1 MRWKNTTAGYGYVV
15 VTLHWLSV
23 ILVVATYA
31 LMDLKF
37 LAARGSILRS
47 NMAGWH
53 YLAGLSLFFLTW
65 LRLLMRSIGN
75 TPISQPPPT
84 LLPKILGS
92 TVKAA
97 LYGIL
102 IGLPLLGWLTL
113 NASGNQLDYFGLS
126 LPTLISKNPTLARD
140 LKELH
145 EELATI
151 GYILILLHTLAA
163 LFHYYIQQ
171 DNTVQM
177 MWFRRKK
184 S

>member
-1 MRWKNTTAGYGYVV
+1 MRWKNTTTGYGYV
-15 VTLHWLSV
+15 TISLHWLSV
-23 ILVVATYA
+23 ILVVVTYA
-31 LMDLKF
+31 IMNLKF

-47 NMAGWH
+47 NMADWH
-53 YLAGLSLFFLTW
+53 YAAGLTLFFLTW
-65 LRLLMRSIGN
+65 LRLLLRGFGDTTTI
-75 TPISQPPPT
+75 TPPPT
-84 LLPKILGS
+84 PLQRLLAKVVKI
-92 TVKAA
+92 A

-102 IGLPLLGWLTL
+102 LGLPLLGWLTL
-113 NASGNQLDYFGLS
+113 NANGNQINYFGLS
-126 LPTLISKNPTLARD
+126 LPMLIGKNLAWARD

-145 EELATI
+145 EGLATI
-151 GYILILLHTLAA
+151 GYVLIALHTLAA

>member
-1 MRWKNTTAGYGYVV
+1 MRWKNTTAGYGYVA

-23 ILVVATYA
+23 ILVVVTYA

-37 LAARGSILRS
+37 LAARGSVLRS

-53 YLAGLSLFFLTW
+53 YAAGLTLFFLTW
-65 LRLLMRSIGN
+65 LRLLMRIFGN
-75 TPISQPPPT
+75 SPTIDPPPKPLQR
-84 LLPKILGS
+84 LLARAVRI
-92 TVKAA
+92 A

-102 IGLPLLGWLTL
+102 LGLPMLGWLTL
-113 NASGNQLDYFGLS
+113 NANGHQINYFGLS
-126 LPTLISKNPTLARD
+126 LPTLAGKDPAWARD

-145 EELATI
+145 EGLATI
-151 GYILILLHTLAA
+151 GYFLILLHTLAA
-163 LFHYYIQQ
+163 LFHYYIEQN
-171 DNTVQM
+171 NTVQM

>member
-1 MRWKNTTAGYGYVV
+1 MRWKNTTAGYGYVA

-23 ILVVATYA
+23 ILVVVTYA

-37 LAARGSILRS
+37 LAARGSVLRS

-53 YLAGLSLFFLTW
+53 YAAGLTLFFLTW
-65 LRLLMRSIGN
+65 LRLLMRGFGA
-75 TPISQPPPT
+75 TPTIDPPPT
-84 LLPKILGS
+84 PLQRLLAKA
-92 TVKAA
+92 VKVA
-97 LYGIL
+97 LYSIL
-102 IGLPLLGWLTL
+102 LGLPLLGWLTL
-113 NASGNQLDYFGLS
+113 NANGNHINYFGLS
-126 LPTLISKNPTLARD
+126 LPMLIGKDPALARD

-145 EELATI
+145 EGLATI
-151 GYILILLHTLAA
+151 GYVLIALHTLAA
-163 LFHYYIQQ
+163 LFHYYIEQ